1 MPEGWSKSRDLAK
14 LADARSHFDLSI
26 PLGDLP
32 GIPAEFSAADE
43 PVRSWLQ
50 FSREQ
55 GLAVVQVRLAA
66 VLKAVCQRCLGEM
79 RLELAAESRLAVVD
93 SEAQASRV
101 PEEFETILAPD
112 GYASLAALVAEEVLL
127 ALPLVP
133 RHAPG
138 ERCLIAPAAESQP
151 AGAAVADE
159 TQRPFAD
166 LRSLLERGR
175 N

>member
-14 LADARSHFDLSI
+14 LADARAQFDLSI

-32 GIPAEFSAADE
+32 GIPAEFGAADA

-50 FSREQ
+50 FGREQ
-55 GLAVVQVRLAA
+55 GLPVVQVRLEAA
-66 VLKAVCQRCLGEM
+66 LKAVCQRCLGEM
-79 RLELAAESRLAVVD
+79 RLELGAESRLAVVD
-93 SEAQASRV
+93 SEAQAGQA
-101 PEEFETILAPD
+101 PEEFETFLAPD
-112 GYASLAALVAEEVLL
+112 GYASLAALVAEELLL

-138 ERCLIAPAAESQP
+138 ERCLAAPAADAP
-151 AGAAVADE
+151 PGGAPPADE